1 MLFIKNTKNTQELVK
16 YARTRLRPIVL
27 TSVTTVLGLF
37 TLMFFASGQA
47 MILQPMA
54 ISLGFGLAWATV
66 LNLLYVPLLY
76 SVVKKVKPLEE

>member
-1 MLFIKNTKNTQELVK
+1 
-16 YARTRLRPIVL
+16 
-27 TSVTTVLGLF
+27 
-37 TLMFFASGQA
+37 
-47 MILQPMA
+47 MA